1 MSHLTDDEVQALQS
15 SGLPRATPYIITGAS
30 QGPLSIA
37 RHYGGIAYQG
47 ARYIYIPPTDEL
59 VRDDVLK
66 WLAKRRM
73 SEAKAAF
80 KAERDAAMN
89 AQLEL

>member
-15 SGLPRATPYIITGAS
+15 SGLSRYTPYIISGVS
-30 QGPLSIA
+30 SGPLSIA
-37 RHYGGIAYQG
+37 RHSLAIVYHGWGYT
-47 ARYIYIPPTDEL
+47 YIPPTDEL